1 MELKPFDILGFRKK
15 TIVQSL
21 YSITTLD
28 LDNHVGIII
37 SHENKLYLNHFV
49 ITNFKYL
56 IYNTFFQTDYKC
68 GKAALT
74 PIDKIDND
82 EYYVYRIDCN
92 TSKLNINDKKT
103 AICISKST
111 KLNYL
116 SNFKLLIN
124 FLFSKK
130 LFNEKT
136 SLSGG
141 HTCIS
146 YVQWYLKEN
155 DLFSE
160 DFIDHDFY
168 QKRMDDMKGFKYKYK
183 VIFGHNVGKKD
194 LSKFNPY
201 SLAYYLSFLLSIIV
215 LLCCKVYDINGLLV
229 TPYVLIF
236 NLCIYS
242 PLGMICGRYSDLL
255 WDWNSN
261 GRRYIGGIISYIFF
275 SIIFLEYNL
284 NIDKNNI
291 QYITWLCTCNR
302 IMMTRFAS
310 WLCNDI
316 KGVINKK
323 TLRPYDVAFYES
335 IFEGLIPFL
344 FLSFDFQWLSY
355 KTKNLIV
362 TVNYSI
368 SRFII
373 EFYKTKYL
381 HNSLLTLGQIDS
393 ILNLN

>member
-155 DLFSE
+155 DLFNE

-201 SLAYYLSFLLSIIV
+201 SLSYHLSF
-215 LLCCKVYDINGLLV
+215 
-229 TPYVLIF
+229 
-236 NLCIYS
+236 
-242 PLGMICGRYSDLL
+242 
-255 WDWNSN
+255 
-261 GRRYIGGIISYIFF
+261 
-275 SIIFLEYNL
+275 
-284 NIDKNNI
+284 
-291 QYITWLCTCNR
+291 
-302 IMMTRFAS
+302 
-310 WLCNDI
+310 
-316 KGVINKK
+316 
-323 TLRPYDVAFYES
+323 
-335 IFEGLIPFL
+335 FL
-344 FLSFDFQWLSY
+344 F
-355 KTKNLIV
+355 
-362 TVNYSI
+362 
-368 SRFII
+368 
-373 EFYKTKYL
+373 
-381 HNSLLTLGQIDS
+381 
-393 ILNLN
+393 